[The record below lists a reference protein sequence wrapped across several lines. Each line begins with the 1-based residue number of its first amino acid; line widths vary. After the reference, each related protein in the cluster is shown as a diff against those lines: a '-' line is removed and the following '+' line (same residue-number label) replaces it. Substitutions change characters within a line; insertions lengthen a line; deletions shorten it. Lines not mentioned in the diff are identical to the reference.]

1 MEIESRAL
9 TEYTQVIIKEADRLQ
24 LLVDRLLAPHRKP
37 HVVGNVN
44 IHEVCERVR
53 ALILAEFPRGLATER
68 DYDTSIPEFSGDREQ
83 LIQAVLNIARNAAEA
98 LAEMIEVGDAQITL
112 RTRVVRQV
120 TLGKHRYR
128 LALELHIED
137 NGPGVPES
145 LRERIF
151 FPLVSGREG
160 GSGLGLTLART
171 FIQQHHGTV
180 EFESE
185 PGRTIFKI
193 VIPCAY
199 FSRLRPPARMKP
211 IWIVD
216 DDQSIRFVLEKA
228 LTREEF
234 AVRSF
239 TNSRDVLA
247 ALEDDEPQVLVSDIR
262 MPGGSGIDLLNKIK
276 AKHRELPVIIMT
288 AYSDLDSAVSAFQ
301 GGAFDYLPKP
311 FDVPK
316 AVDLIRRAVEE
327 SLQESTSESPAAQV
341 PEILGQA
348 PAMQDVFRAIG
359 RLSQSIVTVLIT
371 GESGSGKE
379 LVANALHKHS
389 PRASGPFVAINT
401 AAIPKDLL
409 ESELFGHER
418 GAFTGAQTTRRGR
431 FEQADGGTLFLDE
444 IGDMPFDLQT
454 RLLRVL
460 ADGQF
465 YRVGGHNPM
474 KSNVRVIAATHQDLE
489 QRVKAGAFREDL
501 FHRLNVIRL
510 RLPALRERTEDIA
523 PLARFFLQKSAREL
537 GVEGKRLTDA
547 AIARLVLFDY
557 PGNVRQLENICHW
570 LTVMAPAQLVDAKD
584 LPPELQ
590 PQSAVR
596 AETSQRGAA
605 VEAGVVAIDARAD
618 GAGAAPAP
626 RPRPRRRARPHPR
639 QRGRP
644 SPPTATAPRPATPA
658 G

>member
-1 MEIESRAL
+1 
-9 TEYTQVIIKEADRLQ
+9 
-24 LLVDRLLAPHRKP
+24 
-37 HVVGNVN
+37 
-44 IHEVCERVR
+44 
-53 ALILAEFPRGLATER
+53 
-68 DYDTSIPEFSGDREQ
+68 
-83 LIQAVLNIARNAAEA
+83 
-98 LAEMIEVGDAQITL
+98 
-112 RTRVVRQV
+112 
-120 TLGKHRYR
+120 
-128 LALELHIED
+128 
-137 NGPGVPES
+137 
-145 LRERIF
+145 
-151 FPLVSGREG
+151 
-160 GSGLGLTLART
+160 
-171 FIQQHHGTV
+171 
-180 EFESE
+180 
-185 PGRTIFKI
+185 
-193 VIPCAY
+193 
-199 FSRLRPPARMKP
+199 MKP

-327 SLQESTSESPAAQV
+327 SLHEGGNDAPVAQL

-547 AIARLVLFDY
+547 AIARLVVFDY

-590 PQSAVR
+590 PQSAARPDAAAR
-596 AETSQRGAA
+596 AVDADAPLVARADAVVPVAPVVAHAA
-605 VEAGVVAIDARAD
+605 VAPPAAAD
-618 GAGAAPAP
+618 GAGAAAHEPGWLDGLEH
-626 RPRPRRRARPHPR
+626 RARELLRSGEPMVWDTLTR
-639 QRGRP
+639 EFEAQLIRSALEMTRGRRIEAAHKLGIGRN
-644 SPPTATAPRPATPA
+644 TITRKIQEL
-658 G
+658 GLDEK